1 MIPLWEQPIY
11 IVGNGRVGRAL
22 RRHFTCRDIRFTPLR
37 RGWDEKPPR
46 EGLIFLA
53 IPDREV
59 FRILSSHYDDISESG
74 LRIVHF
80 SAGIPVVRRHV
91 HLLHPFAS
99 IERDTDLAD
108 ILFLWFGHR
117 DDALK
122 RFLETTELHAVP
134 VRRTPSVEYHTA
146 AVILGNFSQY
156 LYLAAR
162 DLLMHEKIPSKQIPL
177 LLRQLLVTSIRNV
190 EKRGRSGITGP
201 ASRND
206 TVTINHEALF
216 LENKLLAPRL
226 AKVYRLLSD
235 LIAQAVNDGTILG

>member
-11 IVGNGRVGRAL
+11 IVGNGCVGRAL
-22 RRHFTCRDIRFTPLR
+22 RRHFTYRDIRFMPLR
-37 RGWDEKPPR
+37 RGWDEAPPR
-46 EGLIFLA
+46 EGLVFLA

-59 FRILSSHYDDISESG
+59 FRILISHYDDFSESS

-80 SAGIPVVRRHV
+80 SAGTPVVHHHV

-108 ILFLWFGHR
+108 ILFLWFGDR
-117 DDALK
+117 DKALK
-122 RFLETTELHAVP
+122 EFFSMTDLHAVP
-134 VRRTPSVEYHTA
+134 VRRTPSLAYHTA
-146 AVILGNFSQY
+146 AVLLGNFSQY
-156 LYLAAR
+156 FYLAAR
-162 DLLMHEKIPSKQIPL
+162 DLLMREKIPSKQIPL

-190 EKRGRSGITGP
+190 EKRGISGITGP

-206 TVTINHEALF
+206 TVTINREALF
-216 LENKLLAPRL
+216 LENKLSAPRL
-226 AKVYRLLSD
+226 AKVYWHLSD